1 MRAMD
6 EPLQPPAPG
15 RRVLFCAAGAALG
28 AALVLLVALPVD
40 VIQGF
45 LEGGDLLR
53 AAGSYAVAMVPVAAL
68 AGALGGGVGAYS
80 RWSTA
85 TRPRGTAMLAGITA
99 VGVGAMATFGLLWAP
114 LAAWAQI
121 GWIIMIGAG
130 AAFGSRWLDARLAA
144 AEAAGTA
151 GAPNA

>member
-1 MRAMD
+1 MD
-6 EPLQPPAPG
+6 APLQPPAPG

-28 AALVLLVALPVD
+28 AVLILLVALPLD

-45 LEGGDLLR
+45 LEGGDLIR
-53 AAGSYAVAMVPVAAL
+53 AAGSYALAMIPVAGL

-85 TRPRGTAMLAGITA
+85 TRPRGTAVLAGVTA
-99 VGVGAMATFGLLWAP
+99 TGVGAMATFGLLWAP

-121 GWIIMIGAG
+121 GWIILIGAG

-144 AEAAGTA
+144 GESAGSVDATDA
-151 GAPNA
+151 

>member
-6 EPLQPPAPG
+6 VPLQPPVPG

-28 AALVLLVALPVD
+28 TALILLVALPVD

-45 LEGGDLLR
+45 LAGGDLIR
-53 AAGSYAVAMVPVAAL
+53 AAGTYAVAMIPVGAL

-85 TRPRGTAMLAGITA
+85 TRPRGTAVLAGVTA
-99 VGVGAMATFGLLWAP
+99 TGVGAMATFGLLWAP

-130 AAFGSRWLDARLAA
+130 AAFGASWLDARLAA
-144 AEAAGTA
+144 ADAAEAPDA
-151 GAPNA
+151 

>member
-6 EPLQPPAPG
+6 APLQPPVPG

-28 AALVLLVALPVD
+28 AVLVLLVALPVD
-40 VIQGF
+40 VLQGF
-45 LEGGDLLR
+45 LEGGDLIR
-53 AAGSYAVAMVPVAAL
+53 AGGSYAVAMVPVAAL

-85 TRPRGTAMLAGITA
+85 TRPRGTAILAGVTA

-121 GWIIMIGAG
+121 SWIIMIGAG
-130 AAFGSRWLDARLAA
+130 AAFGSRWLDARLTV
-144 AEAAGTA
+144 AEAPGTA
-151 GAPNA
+151 GAPDA